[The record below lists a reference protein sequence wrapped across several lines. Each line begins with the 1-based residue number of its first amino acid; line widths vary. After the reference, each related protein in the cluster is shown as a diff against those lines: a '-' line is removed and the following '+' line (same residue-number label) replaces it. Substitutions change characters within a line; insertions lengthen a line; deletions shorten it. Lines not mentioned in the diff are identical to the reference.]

1 MPGLN
6 VFRLWTYNNLSLCFL
21 EKVNFFSDFYVLLF
35 PLLFSKSLNTMI
47 MSATINPYPS
57 TLQRNVTLVFSNVM
71 VSFS

>member
-21 EKVNFFSDFYVLLF
+21 EKVNFFSEFYVLLF

-47 MSATINPYPS
+47 MSATINPHPS